1 MRAELLHATLVEH
14 SNLIGVAD
22 RGKAVG
28 HRQGSALLLSLE
40 LVQGVLHLRV
50 DGIVF
55 SCY

>member
-1 MRAELLHATLVEH
+1 MRAELLHATLLEH